1 MASSNKRGKSANR
14 LQSTGKKSGVSKA
27 NMRKSV
33 ASKDIKK
40 KDQQPNM
47 KKGKKNW
54 YDLWNSLRVAYNLS
68 DSYHVVLKTAH
79 FPIKLT
85 YKYNDKNIMT

>member
-40 KDQQPNM
+40 KDQQTNM
-47 KKGKKNW
+47 KKGKKN
-54 YDLWNSLRVAYNLS
+54 
-68 DSYHVVLKTAH
+68 
-79 FPIKLT
+79 
-85 YKYNDKNIMT
+85 